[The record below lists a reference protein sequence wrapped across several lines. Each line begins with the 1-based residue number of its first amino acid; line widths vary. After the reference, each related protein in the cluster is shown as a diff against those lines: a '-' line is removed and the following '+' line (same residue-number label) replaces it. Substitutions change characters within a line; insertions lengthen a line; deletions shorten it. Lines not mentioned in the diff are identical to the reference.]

1 MYELPSSIE
10 MRSIIKSE
18 KSVACGRHFFYEST
32 TGGGM
37 KIHYHLTE
45 EDFVNFNL
53 YHSRHSKAATRP
65 LMVQRIVSPILFIA
79 VAFLFSTIGGIPL
92 PFSLTTFGILS
103 ILWVLFYPKYFYHL
117 IKRNAKK
124 MIREGRNDGLLGD
137 HTMSL
142 TEGWS
147 FRFHWQR
154 GNKAILVG
162 NQRVQRGCPLFLSI

>member
-1 MYELPSSIE
+1 
-10 MRSIIKSE
+10 
-18 KSVACGRHFFYEST
+18 
-32 TGGGM
+32 M